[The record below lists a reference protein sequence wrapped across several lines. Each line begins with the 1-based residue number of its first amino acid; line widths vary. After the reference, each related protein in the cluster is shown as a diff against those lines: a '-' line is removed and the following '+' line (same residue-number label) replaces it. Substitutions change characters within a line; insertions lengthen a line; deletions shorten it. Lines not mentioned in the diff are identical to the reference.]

1 MRSEQTPVLIVGAGL
16 AGLTTALFLGRHG
29 VPTIVADRHP
39 GTANQPKAR
48 GQSPTIMEAFRAAG
62 VADAIVAAAPPG
74 RPEMTIVIC
83 DSVTGTVL
91 HSYSEK
97 FPDFAE
103 LSPAPNGL
111 ASQQAAEAAIA
122 ARATE
127 LGADLRFGTVLESM
141 RQDDDGVTA
150 TLHDLGTDQRYRVR
164 ADQLVGADGGRGT
177 IAGELGVGHHGRGA
191 FGHVRTVLFR
201 AGELIDEVPDTA
213 ILMYYV
219 QNPGLPTGSAS
230 FVSTD
235 RPGEYVLGINDDL
248 ERTDDEIVGLIRV
261 AVGRPELKV
270 ELCNVGSTWEVAHR
284 VADRFSHGRVHLV
297 GDAAHLM
304 PPTGGQGG
312 NTAMLDGMHL
322 AWKLAAV
329 VRGEAGPGLLDSHD
343 AEQRPYGQTIA
354 DWQYANMF
362 ERLQPDQRPDDLP
375 ELPDPMDAMF
385 GYRMASRAVVGGT
398 TEYGFELPTGRPG
411 TRAPHAVLH
420 RGGATLSTRELFF
433 AGFVLL
439 TEDPAWAD
447 AAAQV
452 AAKLAVPLTVHRIGA
467 ELTDDDGT
475 FRSGYGLSDGGA
487 VLVRPDGIVGWRATT
502 GADADALDTAW
513 RQILDR

>member
-16 AGLTTALFLGRHG
+16 AGLTTALFLGQHG
-29 VPTIVADRHP
+29 VPAIVADRHP

-48 GQSPTIMEAFRAAG
+48 GQSPTIMEAFRTAG
-62 VADAIVAAAPPG
+62 VADALLAAAPPG

-83 DSVTGTVL
+83 DSITGTVL
-91 HSYSEK
+91 HQYNEHV
-97 FPDFAE
+97 PHFAA
-103 LSPAPNGL
+103 LSPSPSGL

-127 LGADLRFGTVLESM
+127 LGADLRFRTVLDSL

-150 TLHDLGTDQRYRVR
+150 TLHDLGTDQRYQVR
-164 ADQLVGADGGRGT
+164 ADYLVGADGGRGT
-177 IAGELGVGHHGRGA
+177 IAGEVGIGHHGRGA
-191 FGHVRTVLFR
+191 FGHTTTVLFR
-201 AGELIDEVPDTA
+201 APELIDEVPDTA

-219 QNPGLPTGSAS
+219 QNPQLPNGSAS

-235 RPGEYVLGINDDL
+235 HPGEYVLGINDDR
-248 ERTDDEIVGLIRV
+248 ERTEAEVVEVIRI
-261 AVGRPELKV
+261 AAGRPELKV
-270 ELCNVGSTWEVAHR
+270 EVCNMGTAWEIAHR
-284 VADRFSHGRVHLV
+284 VADRFSAGRVHLI

-375 ELPDPMDAMF
+375 EVPDPVQGLF
-385 GYRMASRAVVGGT
+385 GYRMASRAVAGGT
-398 TEYGFELPTGRPG
+398 DGYGFELPAGRPG
-411 TRAPHAVLH
+411 TRAPHVVLH
-420 RGGATLSTRELFF
+420 RGDEMLSTRDLFF

-439 TEDPAWAD
+439 TEDPDWAG
-447 AAAQV
+447 AAEQV
-452 AAKLAVPLTVHRIGA
+452 AAELAVPLAVHRIGA
-467 ELTDDDGT
+467 ELTDDGT
-475 FRSGYGLSDGGA
+475 FRSDYGLSDCGA
-487 VLVRPDGIVGWRATT
+487 VLVRPDGVIGWRSTT
-502 GADADALDTAW
+502 IADRDALDAAW

>member
-16 AGLTTALFLGRHG
+16 AGLTTALFLGQHG
-29 VPTIVADRHP
+29 VPAIVADRHP

-48 GQSPTIMEAFRAAG
+48 GQSPTIMEAFRTAG
-62 VADAIVAAAPPG
+62 VADAMLAAAPPG

-91 HSYSEK
+91 HSYSEH
-97 FPDFAE
+97 FPDFAA
-103 LSPAPNGL
+103 LSPSPGGL

-122 ARATE
+122 TRARE
-127 LGADLRFGTVLESM
+127 LGADLRFRTVLESL

-150 TLHDLGTDQRYRVR
+150 TLHDRGTDQRYQVR
-164 ADQLVGADGGRGT
+164 AAYLVGADGGRGT
-177 IAGELGVGHHGRGA
+177 IAAEAGIGHHGRGA

-201 AGELIDEVPDTA
+201 ADELIDEVPDTA

-219 QNPGLPTGSAS
+219 QNPGLPAGSAS

-235 RPGEYVLGINDDL
+235 HRGEYVLGINDDL
-248 ERTDDEIVGLIRV
+248 DRTDAEVVELIRI
-261 AVGRPELKV
+261 AVGRPDLKV

-284 VADRFSHGRVHLV
+284 VADRFSAGRVHLV

-322 AWKLAAV
+322 AWMLAGV
-329 VRGEAGPGLLDSHD
+329 VRGDAGPALLDSHD

-354 DWQYANMF
+354 DWQYVNMF

-375 ELPDPMDAMF
+375 EVPDPVQGLF
-385 GYRMASRAVVGGT
+385 GYRMASRAVVGGAD
-398 TEYGFELPTGRPG
+398 EYGFELPTGRPG
-411 TRAPHAVLH
+411 TRAPHVVLH
-420 RGGATLSTRELFF
+420 RGDELLSTRDLFF

-447 AAAQV
+447 AGQQV
-452 AAKLAVPLTVHRIGA
+452 AAELGVPLAVHRIGA
-467 ELTDDDGT
+467 DLTDEDGT
-475 FRSGYGLSDGGA
+475 FRSGYGLSDGGT
-487 VLVRPDGIVGWRATT
+487 VLVRPDGVVGWRSTT
-502 GADADALDTAW
+502 IADPAALDAAW